1 MNKIVVLDF
10 CFFIHYN
17 TSMRHGLLIGLV
29 SIILLCSCDSEIT
42 GSVSSETI
50 TSEIADGCASDIEIA
65 HSDCPAIEL
74 TNVCD
79 PFLCK
84 VAPGQSLE
92 DEIELATDYTL
103 PECER
108 DCKAMD
114 CSTIECTNSNIY
126 SELNVTINQDGQLS
140 VSGILNEDIVF
151 TCLSRTSCGQ

>member
-1 MNKIVVLDF
+1 
-10 CFFIHYN
+10 
-17 TSMRHGLLIGLV
+17 MRHGFLIGLV
-29 SIILLCSCDSEIT
+29 GVILLCSCDSEIT
-42 GSVSSETI
+42 GSTSSDTI
-50 TSEIADGCASDIEIA
+50 PREIEQGCSADIDIA

-84 VAPGQSLE
+84 AAPGQSLE
-92 DEIELATDYTL
+92 DDIELATDYTL

-114 CSTIECTNSNIY
+114 CSTIECINSNTY

-140 VSGILNEDIVF
+140 VSGIINQDIVF
-151 TCLSRTSCGQ
+151 TCLSRTSCGP